1 MGGEWGR
8 MGSDNGER
16 WGVIMETRMQ
26 GVLCCNCCLK
36 GNAIDA
42 ANVAGNTNGG
52 GCDTNANGI
61 QNNAMRICHISK
73 IVLPRPLQDFHPIGK
88 RRC

>member
-1 MGGEWGR
+1 

-16 WGVIMETRMQ
+16 WGAIMKTRMQ
-26 GVLCCNCCLK
+26 GLLCCNCCLK
-36 GNAIDA
+36 GNATDA

-52 GCDTNANGI
+52 GGDTNANGN
-61 QNNAMRICHISK
+61 QNTTMRVCHISK
-73 IVLPRPLQDFHPIGK
+73 IVVPRPLQDFHPIGK